1 MTVRNGAKVMRMGDT
16 ESEPKKKRLGV
27 RTLRSSD
34 DVRRLL
40 ARLIKARLAD
50 DGTVDNESLR
60 AIVQACGILLKSIEA
75 ADLDDRLAEIEAQL
89 KKYEDTQQ

>member
-1 MTVRNGAKVMRMGDT
+1 MSDVTT
-16 ESEPKKKRLGV
+16 EITKKKRMGV
-27 RTLRSSD
+27 RKLSTAD

-50 DGTVDNESLR
+50 DGIDNESLR

-75 ADLDDRLAEIEAQL
+75 ADLDDRLQEIEARL
-89 KKYEDTQQ
+89 ADYEANK